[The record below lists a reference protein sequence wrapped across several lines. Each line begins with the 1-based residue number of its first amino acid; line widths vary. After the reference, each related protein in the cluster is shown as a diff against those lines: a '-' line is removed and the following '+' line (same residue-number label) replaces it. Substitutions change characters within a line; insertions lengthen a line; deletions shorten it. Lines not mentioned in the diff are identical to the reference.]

1 MSYNI
6 LKQDEEL
13 IEGIS
18 LINLKYPNYNP
29 EKLFD
34 DKKKEYYS
42 LEMIMNSLEGI
53 KNLKQDFIKVIFFDY
68 IIGNTDRHQNNWGVI
83 KKNEDIIKLAPVYDN
98 GSSLC
103 SYVTEDKIE
112 EFLGKDKNKFYSL
125 VNTKSR
131 SRIRIDKYE
140 KKEPT
145 HLEVMKYLKENM
157 REEFDK
163 NLLIINKKINEEN
176 INLILNKTEK
186 ISKQR
191 EILIRKYIFEKKK
204 LINNI

>member
-18 LINLKYPNYNP
+18 LINLKYPNYDP

-53 KNLKQDFIKVIFFDY
+53 KDLKQNFIKVIFFDY

-83 KKNEDIIKLAPVYDN
+83 KKM
-98 GSSLC
+98 
-103 SYVTEDKIE
+103 
-112 EFLGKDKNKFYSL
+112 
-125 VNTKSR
+125 
-131 SRIRIDKYE
+131 RI
-140 KKEPT
+140 
-145 HLEVMKYLKENM
+145 LSN
-157 REEFDK
+157 
-163 NLLIINKKINEEN
+163 
-176 INLILNKTEK
+176 
-186 ISKQR
+186 
-191 EILIRKYIFEKKK
+191 
-204 LINNI
+204 

>member
-1 MSYNI
+1 M
-6 LKQDEEL
+6 K
-13 IEGIS
+13 
-18 LINLKYPNYNP
+18 
-29 EKLFD
+29 
-34 DKKKEYYS
+34 
-42 LEMIMNSLEGI
+42 
-53 KNLKQDFIKVIFFDY
+53 
-68 IIGNTDRHQNNWGVI
+68 
-83 KKNEDIIKLAPVYDN
+83 
-98 GSSLC
+98 
-103 SYVTEDKIE
+103 
-112 EFLGKDKNKFYSL
+112 
-125 VNTKSR
+125 
-131 SRIRIDKYE
+131 

-176 INLILNKTEK
+176 INLILNKTEN

>member
-18 LINLKYPNYNP
+18 LINLKYPNYDP

-53 KNLKQDFIKVIFFDY
+53 KDLKQNFIKVIFFDY

-112 EFLGKDKNKFYSL
+112 EFLGKDKNKF
-125 VNTKSR
+125 
-131 SRIRIDKYE
+131 
-140 KKEPT
+140 
-145 HLEVMKYLKENM
+145 
-157 REEFDK
+157 
-163 NLLIINKKINEEN
+163 
-176 INLILNKTEK
+176 
-186 ISKQR
+186 
-191 EILIRKYIFEKKK
+191 
-204 LINNI
+204 

>member
-6 LKQDEEL
+6 LKENEEL

-34 DKKKEYYS
+34 SKKKEYYS
-42 LEMIMNSLEGI
+42 LEMIMKSLDEVE
-53 KNLKQDFIKVIFFDY
+53 NLKSSFLRVMFFDY
-68 IIGNTDRHQNNWGVI
+68 IIGNTDRHQSNWGVI
-83 KKNEDIIKLAPVYDN
+83 KNNEDIIKLAPVYDN

-103 SYVTEDKIE
+103 AYVREEKIQ
-112 EFLGKDKNKFYSL
+112 EFLGNDTYKFNSL

-131 SRIRIDKYE
+131 SRIRIDKFA

-157 REEFDK
+157 NKEFNR
-163 NLLIINKKINEEN
+163 NLKIINEKINEEN
-176 INLILNKTEK
+176 INSILDK
-186 ISKQR
+186 IEEISEQR
-191 EILIRKYIFEKKK
+191 IELVKKYIFAKKE

>member
-1 MSYNI
+1 M
-6 LKQDEEL
+6 
-13 IEGIS
+13 
-18 LINLKYPNYNP
+18 
-29 EKLFD
+29 
-34 DKKKEYYS
+34 
-42 LEMIMNSLEGI
+42 
-53 KNLKQDFIKVIFFDY
+53 
-68 IIGNTDRHQNNWGVI
+68 
-83 KKNEDIIKLAPVYDN
+83 
-98 GSSLC
+98 
-103 SYVTEDKIE
+103 
-112 EFLGKDKNKFYSL
+112 GKDKNKFYSL

-204 LINNI
+204 LKNNI